1 MKGLGM
7 ILWIG
12 GIALAGYAFFV
23 FDPSVSAAP
32 FGYGRV
38 VNADL
43 QQRQMMML
51 VAGCAL
57 FIVGAIM
64 HAIGANKA
72 PAGSS
77 GSVWQAYKDE
87 VKRRGEATGAAA
99 VPAVDEELA
108 AQEADSRAFIDSQ
121 RR

>member
-1 MKGLGM
+1 M

-12 GIALAGYAFFV
+12 GIALAGYAYFV

-51 VAGCAL
+51 IAGCAL

-72 PAGSS
+72 LAGSS

-99 VPAVDEELA
+99 VNAVDEEIA
-108 AQEADSRAFIDSQ
+108 AQEADSRAFMESQ

>member
-1 MKGLGM
+1 VKSLGM
-7 ILWIG
+7 ILWTG

-57 FIVGAIM
+57 FVVGAVM
-64 HAIGANKA
+64 HAIGASKA
-72 PAGSS
+72 PAGPPV
-77 GSVWQAYKDE
+77 SVWQAYKDE
-87 VKRRGEATGAAA
+87 VKRRGKIGSPNGNKDA
-99 VPAVDEELA
+99 PPK
-108 AQEADSRAFIDSQ
+108 S
-121 RR
+121 

>member
-23 FDPSVSAAP
+23 FDPSVSTAP

-57 FIVGAIM
+57 FVVGAVM
-64 HAIGANKA
+64 HAIGASKA
-72 PAGSS
+72 PVGSS
-77 GSVWQAYKDE
+77 GSAWQANKDE
-87 VKRRGEATGAAA
+87 VKRRGEATDNAAA
-99 VPAVDEELA
+99 TAVDEELA
-108 AQEADSRAFIDSQ
+108 TQEADSRAFMDSQ

>member
-57 FIVGAIM
+57 FVVGAVM
-64 HAIGANKA
+64 HAIGASKA

-87 VKRRGEATGAAA
+87 VKRRGKATGAAA

-108 AQEADSRAFIDSQ
+108 AQEADSRAFMDSQ

>member
-57 FIVGAIM
+57 FVVGAVM
-64 HAIGANKA
+64 HAIGNSKA
-72 PAGSS
+72 PAGPSV
-77 GSVWQAYKDE
+77 SVWQAYKDE
-87 VKRRGEATGAAA
+87 VKRRGEAVDENAAA
-99 VPAVDEELA
+99 SGNDDATATTKVGDL
-108 AQEADSRAFIDSQ
+108 
-121 RR
+121 

>member
-23 FDPSVSAAP
+23 FEPSVSAAP

-99 VPAVDEELA
+99 VPADDEELA